1 MINKIKKYKLDILI
15 VATIIFISLITSLII
30 SLTKEQG
37 NLVVVKIKNE
47 EIASYQ
53 LNIDGKYSL
62 NNGTNI
68 LVIEDNYAWVEEADC
83 PDELCIKRG
92 KISNVGESI
101 ICLPHRLIITIE
113 GEMNE

>member
-15 VATIIFISLITSLII
+15 VGIIIFISLITSLII

-68 LVIEDNYAWVEEADC
+68 LVIEDNYAWIVEADC
-83 PDELCIKRG
+83 PDKLCIKKG

-113 GEMNE
+113 GEINE

>member
-15 VATIIFISLITSLII
+15 VGIIIFISLITSLII